1 MVVGDIKLNSLS
13 FLLMLMHHVTKPL
26 HLNFINDTHDMD
38 KDEVS
43 SFLEKYNELGSK
55 VNKFTQRV
63 EKEWK

>member
-1 MVVGDIKLNSLS
+1 
-13 FLLMLMHHVTKPL
+13 
-26 HLNFINDTHDMD
+26 MD